1 MAIFTHVAVGT
12 NDMAK
17 ARGQSLAQMAL
28 AWVLRFNT
36 VTSVLIGA
44 SGVAQID
51 DAIGMLKNIS
61 LNAEELQTI
70 ETILKG

>member
-1 MAIFTHVAVGT
+1 
-12 NDMAK
+12 MAK
-17 ARGQSLAQMAL
+17 ARNQTLAQIAL

-44 SGVAQID
+44 SGVAQVD
-51 DAIGMLKNIS
+51 DAIGMLKNIA
-61 LNAEELQTI
+61 LNAKELQTI